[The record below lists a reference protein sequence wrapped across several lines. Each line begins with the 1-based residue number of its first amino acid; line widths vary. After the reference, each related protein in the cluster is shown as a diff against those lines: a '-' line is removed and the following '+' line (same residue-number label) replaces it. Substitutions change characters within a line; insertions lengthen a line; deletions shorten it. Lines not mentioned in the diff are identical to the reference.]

1 MLISELNV
9 SFDILAITESGNKK
23 DSSSPINLQ
32 LNNCSTEHTSTES
45 SAGGTF
51 LYISKILSYQLKN
64 NLKLHDRGKI
74 KSSSIEIIC
83 SKSTDVIV
91 GSI

>member
-9 SFDILAITESGNKK
+9 SFDILAITEPGNKK

-64 NLKLHDRGKI
+64 NLKLKT
-74 KSSSIEIIC
+74 SSTEIIC

>member
-64 NLKLHDRGKI
+64 NLKLKT
-74 KSSSIEIIC
+74 SSTEIIC

>member
-64 NLKLHDRGKI
+64 NLKL
-74 KSSSIEIIC
+74 KSSSTEIIC